1 MFIPAPSPNV
11 PSVGSTLAEVAAGR
25 LLMLWVRQACL
36 LRALS
41 QNSKLV
47 LAKDL
52 GEVQLVVGQGL
63 FPLEALGPA
72 HRWVRWPEVLCV
84 VWLKPCAWRA

>member
-1 MFIPAPSPNV
+1 
-11 PSVGSTLAEVAAGR
+11 VAAGR

-36 LRALS
+36 LRHLS
-41 QNSKLV
+41 QQGKLV

-72 HRWVRWPEVLCV
+72 HR
-84 VWLKPCAWRA
+84 

>member
-1 MFIPAPSPNV
+1 MHSCDCC
-11 PSVGSTLAEVAAGR
+11 GDTAGR
-25 LLMLWVRQACL
+25 LAVGQGL
-36 LRALS
+36 LALKALGPEWQLS
-41 QNSKLV
+41 QQGKLV

-72 HRWVRWPEVLCV
+72 HRYVLCCE
-84 VWLKPCAWRA
+84 LL